1 MKFSL
6 VVLAWI
12 ALSTC
17 LGIVFGYSPLGLTP
31 LSSLISL
38 SGGFILAVIG
48 VLLRRKRFLTPF
60 EKVQITGVIC
70 ALIFLA
76 FVARVFLQLI
86 WTEDGAIKVL
96 SPNNLGDICL
106 HLSHINF
113 LASNPHFWPANP
125 IYAFDKLRYPVGID
139 LFNAELKLVGIEP
152 RLGIIIVAIL
162 CSVVTLRSLFLF
174 GGPFIVAAFLFNGG
188 LAGLQFFHSWELQDF
203 QAKLPWASIPLALF
217 VTQRG
222 LLYAIPAGLL
232 LLTHWRG
239 LFSDRPEA
247 PRLPGWGEW
256 LLYSTM
262 PLFHLHTFIFLSFLL
277 FWWFLFGNPNWRLH
291 LVKLVALSIIPA
303 TFLVYCVTGF
313 GKTNALAWQPGWLN
327 PPGEPPWWFWLN
339 NFGFVLPLSL
349 ALLVYLC
356 IPERGDVYHRKIP
369 FRRLFFPA
377 VIAFMACA
385 LIRFAPWAWDNTKL
399 FFWAYMLLMYCI
411 WEAFLRRWH
420 PLIRIPIFVALFFSG
435 FISLVGGLVPSQEN
449 GYDIGDQAEWTGVAE
464 NLKDFPPETVFATF
478 PTYDHPVLVDG
489 HRVVLGYEG
498 HLWSHG
504 LDYQPYLQLLNKAML
519 GQSGWEDAFRQL
531 HADYLFWGTFEQQ
544 NYPGTSRA
552 WEHLPIVS
560 ESPWGQ
566 IYDLR
571 SLKTATQ

>member
-6 VVLAWI
+6 AVLAWI

-17 LGIVFGYSPLGLTP
+17 FGIAFGYSSLGLTP
-31 LSSLISL
+31 LTSIISL
-38 SGGFILAVIG
+38 STGFLFAMIGILAD
-48 VLLRRKRFLTPF
+48 RKPLFAPF

-76 FVARVFLQLI
+76 FAARVFLQLI
-86 WTEDGAIKVL
+86 WTEDGTIKVL

-113 LASNPHFWPANP
+113 LASNPHFWPENP
-125 IYAFDKLRYPVGID
+125 IYAFDKLRYPIGMN
-139 LFNAELKLVGIEP
+139 LFNAELKLIGIEP
-152 RLGIIIVAIL
+152 RLGIIMVALL
-162 CSVVTLRSLFLF
+162 CSVITFRALFLF

-188 LAGLQFFHSWELQDF
+188 LAGMQFLHNWQLQDF

-222 LLYAIPAGLL
+222 LLYSIPAGLL
-232 LLTHWRG
+232 LLAHWRS

-247 PRLPGWGEW
+247 ARLPGWGEW
-256 LLYSTM
+256 LLYATM
-262 PLFHLHTFIFLSFLL
+262 PIFHLHTFIFLSFLL
-277 FWWFLFGNPNWRLH
+277 LWWFLFGNPNWRLH
-291 LVKLVALSIIPA
+291 LLRLVALSIIPA

-313 GKTNALAWQPGWLN
+313 GKTNALAWQPGWMN
-327 PPGEPPWWFWLN
+327 PSGESPWWFWFN
-339 NFGFVLPLSL
+339 NFGFVLPLSF

-356 IPERGDVYHRKIP
+356 IPERHDVYHQKIAL
-369 FRRLFFPA
+369 RRFFFPA
-377 VIAFMACA
+377 VIAFIACG

-399 FFWAYMLLMYCI
+399 FFWAYILLMYCI

-420 PLIRIPIFVALFFSG
+420 TLIRIPILVALFFSG
-435 FISLVGGLVPSQEN
+435 FISLIGGLVPGREN
-449 GYDIGDQAEWTGVAE
+449 GYGIGDQAEWDGVAD
-464 NLKDFPPETVFATF
+464 NLKNFPPQTVFATY
-478 PTYDHPVLVDG
+478 PTYDHPVLVNG

-519 GQSGWEDAFRQL
+519 GEFGWEDAFRQL
-531 HADYLFWGTFEQQ
+531 NADYLFWGNFEQQ
-544 NYPGTSRA
+544 NYPGTTRA
-552 WEHLPIVS
+552 WEHLPVVG
-560 ESPWGQ
+560 ESPWGR

-571 SLKTATQ
+571 GLKAAEQ

>member
-1 MKFSL
+1 
-6 VVLAWI
+6 
-12 ALSTC
+12 
-17 LGIVFGYSPLGLTP
+17 
-31 LSSLISL
+31 
-38 SGGFILAVIG
+38 VIG
-48 VLLRRKRFLTPF
+48 VLLQRKPLLTRF

-76 FVARVFLQLI
+76 FVARAFLQLI
-86 WTEDGAIKVL
+86 WTEDGTIKVL

-125 IYAFDKLRYPVGID
+125 IYAFDKLRYPIGID

-188 LAGLQFFHSWELQDF
+188 LAGLQFFHNWELQDF

-303 TFLVYCVTGF
+303 TFFVYCVTGF

-356 IPERGDVYHRKIP
+356 IPEHSDVYHRKMP
-369 FRRLFFPA
+369 LRRFFFPA
-377 VIAFMACA
+377 VIAFVACA

-411 WEAFLRRWH
+411 WEAFFRRWH
-420 PLIRIPIFVALFFSG
+420 PLIRIPFFGALFFSG

-449 GYDIGDQAEWTGVAE
+449 GYGIGDQAEWNGVAE
-464 NLKDFPPETVFATF
+464 NLKDFSPETVFATF

-531 HADYLFWGTFEQQ
+531 HADYLFWGNFEQQ

-560 ESPWGQ
+560 ESPWGR

-571 SLKTATQ
+571 GLKTAKE

>member
-31 LSSLISL
+31 LSALISL

-48 VLLRRKRFLTPF
+48 VLLQRRPLLTPF

-86 WTEDGAIKVL
+86 WTENGTVKVL

-152 RLGIIIVAIL
+152 RLGIIVVAIL

-174 GGPFIVAAFLFNGG
+174 GGPFIVAGFLFNGG
-188 LAGLQFFHSWELQDF
+188 LAGLQFLHSWELQDF

-247 PRLPGWGEW
+247 PRLPEWGEW

-262 PLFHLHTFIFLSFLL
+262 ALFHLHTFIFLSFLL
-277 FWWFLFGNPNWRLH
+277 LWWFLFGNPNWRLH

-356 IPERGDVYHRKIP
+356 IPERSDVYHQKIP
-369 FRRLFFPA
+369 LRRFFFPA
-377 VIAFMACA
+377 VIAFVACA

-435 FISLVGGLVPSQEN
+435 FISLLGGLVPNQEN
-449 GYDIGDQAEWTGVAE
+449 GYGIGDQAEWTGVAE

-531 HADYLFWGTFEQQ
+531 HADYLFWGSFEQQ

-552 WEHLPIVS
+552 WEHLPVVS
-560 ESPWGQ
+560 ESPWGR

-571 SLKTATQ
+571 SLKTATK

>member
-12 ALSTC
+12 ALSSC
-17 LGIVFGYSPLGLTP
+17 FGIAFGYSPLGLTP
-31 LSSLISL
+31 LTSMISL
-38 SGGFILAVIG
+38 SGGFILAVAG
-48 VLLRRKRFLTPF
+48 VLLQRKPFFTPF

-76 FVARVFLQLI
+76 FAARVFLPLI

-106 HLSHINF
+106 HLAHINF
-113 LASNPHFWPANP
+113 LASNPHFWPENP
-125 IYAFDKLRYPVGID
+125 IYAFDKLRYPIGIN

-152 RLGIIIVAIL
+152 RPGIIIIALL
-162 CSVVTLRSLFLF
+162 CSVLTLRALFLF

-188 LAGLQFFHSWELQDF
+188 LAGLQFFHNWELQDF

-247 PRLPGWGEW
+247 VRLPGWGEW
-256 LLYSTM
+256 LLYATM

-277 FWWFLFGNPNWRLH
+277 LWWFLFGNPNWRLH

-313 GKTNALAWQPGWLN
+313 GKTSALAWQPGWMN
-327 PPGEPPWWFWLN
+327 PPDQSPWWFWFN

-349 ALLVYLC
+349 FLLVYLC
-356 IPERGDVYHRKIP
+356 IPERSDVYHRKIP
-369 FRRLFFPA
+369 LRRLFFPA
-377 VIAFMACA
+377 AIAFVACG

-399 FFWAYMLLMYCI
+399 FFWAYLLLMYCI

-420 PLIRIPIFVALFFSG
+420 PLIRLPIFVALFLSG
-435 FISLVGGLVPSQEN
+435 FISLVGGLVPGQGN
-449 GYDIGDQAEWTGVAE
+449 GYDIGDQAEWNGVAE
-464 NLKDFPPETVFATF
+464 QLKDFPPKTVFATY
-478 PTYDHPVLVDG
+478 PTYNHPVLVNG

-519 GQSGWEDAFRQL
+519 GESGWEDAFRQL
-531 HADYLFWGTFEQQ
+531 HADYLFWGNFEGQ
-544 NYPGTSRA
+544 NYPGTTRA
-552 WEHLPIVS
+552 WEHLPVVG
-560 ESPWGQ
+560 ESPWGR

-571 SLKTATQ
+571 GLR

>member
-6 VVLAWI
+6 AVLAWI

-17 LGIVFGYSPLGLTP
+17 FGIAFGYSSLGLTP
-31 LSSLISL
+31 LTSIISL
-38 SGGFILAVIG
+38 STGFLFAMIGILAD
-48 VLLRRKRFLTPF
+48 RKPLFAPF

-76 FVARVFLQLI
+76 FAARVFLQLI
-86 WTEDGAIKVL
+86 WTEDGTIKVL

-113 LASNPHFWPANP
+113 LASNPHFWPENP
-125 IYAFDKLRYPVGID
+125 IYAFDKLRYPIGMN
-139 LFNAELKLVGIEP
+139 LFNAELKLIGIEP
-152 RLGIIIVAIL
+152 RLGIIMVALL
-162 CSVVTLRSLFLF
+162 CSVITFRALFLF

-188 LAGLQFFHSWELQDF
+188 LAGMQFLHNWQLQDF

-222 LLYAIPAGLL
+222 LLYSIPAGLL
-232 LLTHWRG
+232 LLAHWRS

-247 PRLPGWGEW
+247 ARLPGWGEW
-256 LLYSTM
+256 LLYATM
-262 PLFHLHTFIFLSFLL
+262 PIFHLHTFIFLSFLL
-277 FWWFLFGNPNWRLH
+277 LWWFLFGNPNWRLH
-291 LVKLVALSIIPA
+291 LLRLVALSIIPA
-303 TFLVYCVTGF
+303 TFLVYCITGF
-313 GKTNALAWQPGWLN
+313 GKTNALAWQPGWMN
-327 PPGEPPWWFWLN
+327 PSGESPWWFWFN
-339 NFGFVLPLSL
+339 NFGFVLPLSF

-356 IPERGDVYHRKIP
+356 IPERHDVYHQKIAL
-369 FRRLFFPA
+369 RRFFFPA
-377 VIAFMACA
+377 VIAFIACG

-399 FFWAYMLLMYCI
+399 FFWAYILLMYCI

-420 PLIRIPIFVALFFSG
+420 TLIRIPILVALFFSG
-435 FISLVGGLVPSQEN
+435 FISLIGGLVPGREN
-449 GYDIGDQAEWTGVAE
+449 GYGIGDQAEWDGVAD
-464 NLKDFPPETVFATF
+464 NLKNFPPQTVFATY
-478 PTYDHPVLVDG
+478 PTYDHPVLVNG

-519 GQSGWEDAFRQL
+519 GEFGWEDAFRQL
-531 HADYLFWGTFEQQ
+531 NADYLFWGNFEQQ
-544 NYPGTSRA
+544 NYPGTTRA
-552 WEHLPIVS
+552 WEHLPVVG
-560 ESPWGQ
+560 ESPWGR

-571 SLKTATQ
+571 GLKAAEQ

>member
-17 LGIVFGYSPLGLTP
+17 LGVVFGYSPLGLTP
-31 LSSLISL
+31 LTSLISL
-38 SGGFILAVIG
+38 SGGFILALIG
-48 VLLRRKRFLTPF
+48 VLLQRKPLFTPF

-76 FVARVFLQLI
+76 FVARAFLQLI
-86 WTEDGAIKVL
+86 WTENGAIKVL

-162 CSVVTLRSLFLF
+162 CSVLTLRSLFLF

-188 LAGLQFFHSWELQDF
+188 LAGLQFFHGWELQDF

-247 PRLPGWGEW
+247 PRLSGWGEW

-277 FWWFLFGNPNWRLH
+277 LWWFLFGNPNWRLH

-327 PPGEPPWWFWLN
+327 PPGEPPWWFWLD

-356 IPERGDVYHRKIP
+356 IPEPGDVYHRKIP
-369 FRRLFFPA
+369 LRRFFFPA
-377 VIAFMACA
+377 VIAFVACA

-420 PLIRIPIFVALFFSG
+420 PVIRIPIFVALFFSG
-435 FISLVGGLVPSQEN
+435 FISLVGGLVPGQEN

-531 HADYLFWGTFEQQ
+531 HADYLFWGSFEQQ

-560 ESPWGQ
+560 ESPWGR

-571 SLKTATQ
+571 SLKTATK

>member
-6 VVLAWI
+6 VVLTWI

-17 LGIVFGYSPLGLTP
+17 FGIVLGYSPLGLTP

-48 VLLRRKRFLTPF
+48 VLLQRKPLLTPF
-60 EKVQITGVIC
+60 KKVQITGVIG

-76 FVARVFLQLI
+76 FAARVFLQLI
-86 WTEDGAIKVL
+86 WTEDGTIKVL

-162 CSVVTLRSLFLF
+162 CSVLTLRSLFLF

-188 LAGLQFFHSWELQDF
+188 LAGLQFFHHWELQDF

-247 PRLPGWGEW
+247 HRLPGWGEW

-356 IPERGDVYHRKIP
+356 IPEGGDVYHRKIP
-369 FRRLFFPA
+369 LRRFFFPA
-377 VIAFMACA
+377 VS
-385 LIRFAPWAWDNTKL
+385 RFA
-399 FFWAYMLLMYCI
+399 
-411 WEAFLRRWH
+411 
-420 PLIRIPIFVALFFSG
+420 
-435 FISLVGGLVPSQEN
+435 
-449 GYDIGDQAEWTGVAE
+449 
-464 NLKDFPPETVFATF
+464 
-478 PTYDHPVLVDG
+478 
-489 HRVVLGYEG
+489 
-498 HLWSHG
+498 
-504 LDYQPYLQLLNKAML
+504 
-519 GQSGWEDAFRQL
+519 
-531 HADYLFWGTFEQQ
+531 
-544 NYPGTSRA
+544 
-552 WEHLPIVS
+552 VS
-560 ESPWGQ
+560 SFQ
-566 IYDLR
+566 R
-571 SLKTATQ
+571 C

>member
-1 MKFSL
+1 
-6 VVLAWI
+6 
-12 ALSTC
+12 
-17 LGIVFGYSPLGLTP
+17 
-31 LSSLISL
+31 
-38 SGGFILAVIG
+38 
-48 VLLRRKRFLTPF
+48 
-60 EKVQITGVIC
+60 
-70 ALIFLA
+70 
-76 FVARVFLQLI
+76 
-86 WTEDGAIKVL
+86 
-96 SPNNLGDICL
+96 
-106 HLSHINF
+106 
-113 LASNPHFWPANP
+113 
-125 IYAFDKLRYPVGID
+125 
-139 LFNAELKLVGIEP
+139 
-152 RLGIIIVAIL
+152 
-162 CSVVTLRSLFLF
+162 
-174 GGPFIVAAFLFNGG
+174 
-188 LAGLQFFHSWELQDF
+188 
-203 QAKLPWASIPLALF
+203 
-217 VTQRG
+217 
-222 LLYAIPAGLL
+222 LL

-247 PRLPGWGEW
+247 RRLPGWGEW

-369 FRRLFFPA
+369 LRRFFFPA
-377 VIAFMACA
+377 VIAFVACA

-420 PLIRIPIFVALFFSG
+420 PLIRIPFFVALFFSG

-449 GYDIGDQAEWTGVAE
+449 GYGIGDQAEWNGVAE
-464 NLKDFPPETVFATF
+464 NLKDFSPETVFATF

-519 GQSGWEDAFRQL
+519 GQSGWEDAFREL
-531 HADYLFWGTFEQQ
+531 HADYLFWGNFEQQ

-560 ESPWGQ
+560 ESPWGR

-571 SLKTATQ
+571 GLKTATQ